1 MWASA
6 LVPTT
11 TTKALL
17 SLSAR
22 PFTAW
27 SGERTSDAPDSLRI
41 VKSPPYSISGTRS
54 SPPDARAP
62 LKELLV

>member
-11 TTKALL
+11 TTRASV

-41 VKSPPYSISGTRS
+41 VKTPPEVYVRDAVLSR
-54 SPPDARAP
+54 DARVP
-62 LKELLV
+62 LKSL